1 MASTFSRRQWKY
13 DVFLSFSGAD
23 TRKGFT
29 RDLYK
34 ILNEK
39 GILTFMD
46 DAELE
51 KGKSIR
57 PELLAAIEDSR
68 SAIVVLSPRYASS
81 SWCLDELVKIIQ
93 CMKEMGQQVL
103 PVFLWVDPSDVRH
116 QTGSFE
122 LKWEHQV
129 EVREHEEVYGK
140 NQDRLNVWRAALTEV
155 ANLSGWVS
163 KNYSLKTD
171 LIKEIV
177 NHILKKSVY
186 TSSSADKGVV
196 GMDSRIDDLLSNYIC
211 PQLCGVRFIGIHGMR
226 GIGKTTLARA
236 IHDEICQDFDRTCF
250 LSNVRELSKNNGLV
264 SLQEKLLSKILMA
277 KIKNIEDEYTGAA
290 MIQRR
295 LCRIK
300 VLVVI
305 DDVDQLTQLE
315 KLAGSRNWFG
325 PGSRIIITTTDVQLL
340 KAHDVDATYKA
351 NGLNCDEALQLLSL
365 KAFKKCPPPED
376 YLHLCYR
383 ILGYAQ
389 GLPLALV
396 VLGSFLFGRRT
407 DEWASAIDRLKN
419 TPDKRIIEVLR
430 ISFDGLD
437 EKDKEIFLHIA
448 CFYKGKDKDRVTQIL
463 DYCQLNPVIGL
474 SVLADRSLITIS
486 NNELWMHDL
495 LQELGWEIVREQS
508 PKEPGKRSRLWSHED
523 INNVL
528 KKNKGTDSIQ
538 GMVMEL
544 TKLQVAHW
552 KPEAFSNLSQLSLL
566 HIRNVDLP
574 DGLTCLSNSLRLLE
588 WTGYPLRSLPQNFEA
603 DELIELNLCHSNIE
617 QLWKGTK
624 NFDKLKFI
632 KLCHSQS
639 IVETP
644 DLAGVQNLETLDLE
658 GCENLVRIHQSL
670 GFLKKLIVLN
680 LKDCK
685 SLESLP
691 SRIEMESLETL
702 ILSNCSKVKKIPE
715 FVGNMERLLVLCLDE
730 TAIEELPV
738 SIERLSGLVSLNL
751 TNCKNLVCLPST
763 INKLKSVESLNLSGC
778 LKLGKHLVN
787 VGVMDCF
794 EETDVNSGSAIEMS
808 FTHDRRKYVRGSIFH
823 RCKVVWRSLKKV
835 LPSGL
840 VQKVNTK
847 PKSFHLPISQKVNTE
862 PKSFHLPI
870 SQTVNTEPKS
880 FHLPISFCLPIS
892 GLCNLTY
899 LNLSN
904 CNLGEGAFAN
914 EFGYFPSLVTLNLSG
929 NNFVRLP
936 TGIGLLS
943 KLENFNL
950 ENCKRLQELS
960 DLPSNSILDL
970 RADGCTSLKYLF
982 DASNLNRLNKSYF
995 NFINCFNLNGNQGC
1009 NNIAFEML
1017 KTFMYQ
1023 GISNK
1028 RETFQIVI
1036 PGSNIPKWFSHQSVG
1051 CSVSVSLPAHWNN
1064 SRVLGF
1070 ALCAVFVLHEH
1081 LVDKLYIDEF
1091 KTFNATHHLVCCL
1104 KLDGRELEVYG
1115 RQPAFRFSE
1124 EFCKVKSDHLWLF
1137 YVSRDKYFGA
1147 EWWHNSCSQ
1156 FEFLFETRGPGL
1168 TVMECGVRLI
1178 YEQDVQELNQTTT
1191 QSSSGMSPYEDILIG
1206 FDIPVAGETSG
1217 SGSRTCTLEEL

>member
-1 MASTFSRRQWKY
+1 MASTSSRRHQWKY
-13 DVFLSFSGAD
+13 DVFLSFRGED
-23 TRKGFT
+23 TRYDFT
-29 RDLYK
+29 SRLYSA
-34 ILNEK
+34 LTER
-39 GILTFMD
+39 GILTFKD
-46 DAELE
+46 DTELE
-51 KGKSIR
+51 KGRPIR
-57 PELLAAIEDSR
+57 PELLAAIQESR
-68 SAIVVLSPRYASS
+68 SAIVILSWSYASS

-103 PVFLWVDPSDVRH
+103 PVFYYGVDPSDVRH
-116 QTGSFE
+116 QRGCFE
-122 LKWEHQV
+122 LKRKTQVGV

-140 NQDRLNVWRAALTEV
+140 TEDRLNAWRAALTEV
-155 ANLSGWVS
+155 ANLSGWDFMEDS
-163 KNYSLKTD
+163 HPNK
-171 LIKEIV
+171 LIEEIV
-177 NHILKKSVY
+177 HHILKKSVY
-186 TSSSADKGVV
+186 TSSSVDKGFI
-196 GMDSRIDDLLSNYIC
+196 GMDSRIDDLLSNYIY
-211 PQLCGVRFIGIHGMR
+211 PQLGGVSFIGIHGMR

-236 IHDEICQDFDRTCF
+236 IHDEIYQDFDRTCF
-250 LSNVRELSKNNGLV
+250 LSNVREMSKKNGLV
-264 SLQEKLLSKILMA
+264 SLQEKLLSRTLMA
-277 KIKNIEDEYTGAA
+277 KFENIEDEYTGAA
-290 MIQRR
+290 MIEGR
-295 LCRIK
+295 LCRKK

-305 DDVDQLTQLE
+305 DDVDKLTHLE

-340 KAHDVDATYKA
+340 KAHDVDATYKV

-376 YLHLCYR
+376 YLHQCYD
-383 ILGYAQ
+383 IIGYAK

-396 VLGSFLFGRRT
+396 VLGSFLFGRSA
-407 DEWASAIDRLKN
+407 DEWASAIDRLKS
-419 TPDKRIIEVLR
+419 TPNEDIIDVLR
-430 ISFDGLD
+430 ISFDGLPKK
-437 EKDKEIFLHIA
+437 EKEIFLPIA

-486 NNELWMHDL
+486 NNELSMHDL

-508 PKEPGKRSRLWSHED
+508 PTDPGKRSRLWSHED

-528 KKNKGTDSIQ
+528 KRNKGTDSIQ

-566 HIRNVDLP
+566 HICNVDLP
-574 DGLTCLSNSLRLLE
+574 NGLTCLSNSLRLLE
-588 WTGYPLRSLPQNFEA
+588 WRGYPLTSLPQNFEA
-603 DELIELNLCHSNIE
+603 DELIELNLCHSNIK

-624 NFDKLKFI
+624 NFVELKFI
-632 KLCHSQS
+632 KLCHSQN

-644 DLAGVQNLETLDLE
+644 DLAGVQNLESLDLE

-702 ILSNCSKVKKIPE
+702 ILSNCSKVMKIPE
-715 FVGNMERLLVLCLDE
+715 FGGNMERLLVLCLDE

-738 SIERLSGLVSLNL
+738 SIEQLSGLVSLNL
-751 TNCKNLVCLPST
+751 GNCRNLVCLPST
-763 INKLKSVESLNLSGC
+763 INKLKSVENLNLSGC
-778 LKLGKHLVN
+778 LKLGKQQVN
-787 VGVMDCF
+787 VEVMDCF

-808 FTHDRRKYVRGSIFH
+808 STHDRRKYVRGSISH
-823 RCKVVWRSLKKV
+823 GCKVVWRSLKKF
-835 LPSGL
+835 LLSGL
-840 VQKVNTK
+840 VRKVNTE

-862 PKSFHLPI
+862 PMSFHLPI
-870 SQTVNTEPKS
+870 SQKVNTKPMS
-880 FHLPISFCLPIS
+880 FRLPIS

-904 CNLGEGAFAN
+904 CNLDEGVFAN

-936 TGIGLLS
+936 SGIGLLS

-1023 GISNK
+1023 GISNN

-1036 PGSNIPKWFSHQSVG
+1036 PGSNIPEWFSHRSVG
-1051 CSVSVSLPAHWNN
+1051 RSVSVSLPAHWNN

-1070 ALCAVFVLHEH
+1070 ALCAVFVLHEQH
-1081 LVDKLYIDEF
+1081 RVEKLYIDEF

-1115 RQPAFRFSE
+1115 RHPAFRFSE

-1137 YVSRDKYFGA
+1137 YVSRDKYFGT
-1147 EWWHNSCSQ
+1147 ECWHNSCSK

-1168 TVMECGVRLI
+1168 KVKECGVCLI

>member
-1 MASTFSRRQWKY
+1 MASTSSRPRQWKY
-13 DVFLSFSGAD
+13 DVFLSFRGED
-23 TRKGFT
+23 TRYGFT
-29 RDLYK
+29 NRLYDA
-34 ILNEK
+34 LNQK

-57 PELLAAIEDSR
+57 PELLAAIEESR
-68 SAIVVLSPRYASS
+68 FAIVILSLNYASS
-81 SWCLDELVKIIQ
+81 SWCLDELIKIIQ
-93 CMKEMGQQVL
+93 CMKDMGQQVL
-103 PVFLWVDPSDVRH
+103 PVFYLVNPSDVRH
-116 QTGSFE
+116 QRGRFE
-122 LKWEHQV
+122 LKWEPKVDV
-129 EVREHEEVYGK
+129 EVRAHEEVYGQNK
-140 NQDRLNVWRAALTEV
+140 EDRLNAWRAALTEV
-155 ANLSGWVS
+155 ANLSGWDFRGGLKPS
-163 KNYSLKTD
+163 K
-171 LIKEIV
+171 IIEEIV

-186 TSSSADKGVV
+186 TSASVDKGFI

-211 PQLCGVRFIGIHGMR
+211 PQLDEVRFIGIHGMR

-236 IHDEICQDFDRTCF
+236 IHDEIRQDFDRAYF
-250 LSNVRELSKNNGLV
+250 LSNVREMSKNNGLV
-264 SLQEKLLSKILMA
+264 SLQEKLLSEILMA
-277 KIKNIEDEYTGAA
+277 KIKNIEHEDTGAA
-290 MIQRR
+290 MIKRR

-305 DDVDQLTQLE
+305 DDADQLTQLE

-325 PGSRIIITTTDVQLL
+325 PGSRIVITTTDVQLL
-340 KAHDVDATYKA
+340 KAHGVDATYKA
-351 NGLNCDEALQLLSL
+351 NGLNCDESLQLLCL

-376 YLHLCYR
+376 YLHLCYN
-383 ILGYAQ
+383 ILGYAK

-396 VLGSFLFGRRT
+396 VLGSFLFGRST

-419 TPDKRIIEVLR
+419 TPDKRIIDVLR

-437 EKDKEIFLHIA
+437 EKDREIFLHIA
-448 CFYKGKDKDRVTQIL
+448 CFYRGKDKDRVTQIL

-486 NNELWMHDL
+486 KKELWMHDL

-528 KKNKGTDSIQ
+528 KKNMGTDSIQ

-566 HIRNVDLP
+566 HISNVDLP

-603 DELIELNLCHSNIE
+603 DELVELNLCHSNIE

-632 KLCHSQS
+632 KLCHSHN

-644 DLAGVQNLETLDLE
+644 DLAGVQNLESLDLE
-658 GCENLVRIHQSL
+658 GCENLVRVHQSL

-691 SRIEMESLETL
+691 SLIEMESLETL
-702 ILSNCSKVKKIPE
+702 NLSNCSKVSKIPE
-715 FVGNMERLLVLCLDE
+715 FVGNMERLFALYLDE

-738 SIERLSGLVSLNL
+738 SIERLSGLLSLNL
-751 TNCKNLVCLPST
+751 SNCRNLVCLPST
-763 INKLKSVESLNLSGC
+763 INKLKSIEDLNLSGC
-778 LKLGKHLVN
+778 LNLGKPQVN
-787 VGVMDCF
+787 AGVMDCF

-808 FTHDRRKYVRGSIFH
+808 STHDRKKKGRGPIFQG
-823 RCKVVWRSLKKV
+823 CKVVWRSFKKF

-840 VQKVNTK
+840 VQKVNTE

-862 PKSFHLPI
+862 PMSFR
-870 SQTVNTEPKS
+870 
-880 FHLPISFCLPIS
+880 LPIS
-892 GLCNLTY
+892 GLCNLTN

-929 NNFVRLP
+929 NSFVRLP
-936 TGIGLLS
+936 SGIGLLS

-995 NFINCFNLNGNQGC
+995 NFINCFNLNSNQGC

-1023 GISNK
+1023 GISNS

-1036 PGSNIPKWFSHQSVG
+1036 PGSNILEWFSHQSVG

-1081 LVDKLYIDEF
+1081 HQVDKLYIDEF

-1124 EFCKVKSDHLWLF
+1124 EFCKVESDHLWLF
-1137 YVSRDKYFGA
+1137 YVSRDKYFGT
-1147 EWWHNSCSQ
+1147 EWWHNRCSQ

-1168 TVMECGVRLI
+1168 KVKECGVRLI
-1178 YEQDVQELNQTTT
+1178 YEQDVPELNQTTT
-1191 QSSSGMSPYEDILIG
+1191 QSSRGMSPYEDILIG

>member
-1 MASTFSRRQWKY
+1 MASTSSGRQWKY
-13 DVFLSFSGAD
+13 DVFLSFRGED
-23 TRKGFT
+23 TRNTFT
-29 RDLYK
+29 GRLYYALK
-34 ILNEK
+34 QK

-57 PELLAAIEDSR
+57 PELLAAIEESR
-68 SAIVVLSPRYASS
+68 YAVVILSKNYASS

-103 PVFLWVDPSDVRH
+103 PVFYYGVDPSDVRH
-116 QTGSFE
+116 QRGKFE
-122 LKWEHQV
+122 LKSKSQV
-129 EVREHEEVYGK
+129 DVQVREHEEVYGK
-140 NQDRLNVWRAALTEV
+140 TEDRRNAWRAALTQV
-155 ANLSGWVS
+155 ANLSGWNFNNNPYYADV
-163 KNYSLKTD
+163 
-171 LIKEIV
+171 IQEIV
-177 NHILKKSVY
+177 NHVLKKSVY
-186 TSSSADKGVV
+186 TSSSVDKGFI
-196 GMDSRIDDLLSNYIC
+196 GMDSRIHDLLSNYIC
-211 PQLCGVRFIGIHGMR
+211 PQLGGVRFIGIHGMR

-236 IHDEICQDFDRTCF
+236 IHDEICQDFDRSCF
-250 LSNVRELSKNNGLV
+250 LSNVREMSKKNGLV
-264 SLQEKLLSKILMA
+264 SLQEKLLSRILLA
-277 KIKNIEDEYTGAA
+277 KIENIEDEYTGAA
-290 MIQRR
+290 MIERR

-325 PGSRIIITTTDVQLL
+325 PGSRVIITTTDVQLL
-340 KAHDVDATYKA
+340 KAQDVDATYKA
-351 NGLNCDEALQLLSL
+351 NGLNRDEALQLLSL

-376 YLHLCYR
+376 YLHLCYK
-383 ILGYAQ
+383 ILKYAQ

-396 VLGSFLFGRRT
+396 VLGSFLFGRSA
-407 DEWASAIDRLKN
+407 DKWASAIGRLKK
-419 TPDKRIIEVLR
+419 TPNKRIIDVLR

-463 DYCQLNPVIGL
+463 DYCQLDPVIGL
-474 SVLADRSLITIS
+474 DVLADRSLITIS
-486 NNELWMHDL
+486 NDELWMHDL
-495 LQELGWEIVREQS
+495 LQELGWEIVREHS

-552 KPEAFSNLSQLSLL
+552 KPEAFSNLSQLGLL
-566 HIRNVDLP
+566 HIRNVELP
-574 DGLTCLSNSLRLLE
+574 KGLTCLSNSLRLLE
-588 WTGYPLRSLPQNFEA
+588 WTGYPLRSLPKNFEA
-603 DELIELNLCHSNIE
+603 DELIELNLCHSNIK

-632 KLCHSQS
+632 KLCHSQN

-658 GCENLVRIHQSL
+658 GCSHLVRIHQSL

-685 SLESLP
+685 SLQSLP
-691 SRIEMESLETL
+691 SRIEMESLEKL

-715 FVGNMERLLVLCLDE
+715 FIGNMERLLVLCLDE

-738 SIERLSGLVSLNL
+738 SIELLTGLVTLNL
-751 TNCKNLVCLPST
+751 SNCRNLVCLPST
-763 INKLKSVESLNLSGC
+763 INKLKSVENLNLSGC
-778 LKLGKHLVN
+778 LKLGKHQVN
-787 VGVMDCF
+787 VGEMDCS
-794 EETDVNSGSAIEMS
+794 EETDMNSGSAREMS
-808 FTHDRRKYVRGSIFH
+808 STHDRRKYVRGSIFH
-823 RCKVVWRSLKKV
+823 GCKVVWRSLNKF

-840 VQKVNTK
+840 VQKVNTE
-847 PKSFHLPISQKVNTE
+847 PKSFRLPISQKVNTV
-862 PKSFHLPI
+862 PTSFR
-870 SQTVNTEPKS
+870 
-880 FHLPISFCLPIS
+880 LPIS
-892 GLCNLTY
+892 GLCNLIH

-929 NNFVRLP
+929 NNFVRIP
-936 TGIGLLS
+936 SGIRLLS

-960 DLPSNSILDL
+960 DLPSNCRLDL

-1023 GISNK
+1023 GISNN

-1036 PGSNIPKWFSHQSVG
+1036 PGSNIPKWFSHRSVG
-1051 CSVSVSLPAHWNN
+1051 CLLSVPLPADWNN
-1064 SRVLGF
+1064 SRFLGF

-1081 LVDKLYIDEF
+1081 HPVDELYIDEF

-1124 EFCKVKSDHLWLF
+1124 EFCQVESDHLWLF
-1137 YVSRDKYFGA
+1137 YVSRDKYFGT

-1156 FEFLFETRGPGL
+1156 LEFLFETRGPGL
-1168 TVMECGVRLI
+1168 KVKECGVRLI
-1178 YEQDVQELNQTTT
+1178 YEQEVLELNQTTT
-1191 QSSSGMSPYEDILIG
+1191 QSSSRMSPCEDIWIG

-1217 SGSRTCTLEEL
+1217 TGSRTCTLEEL

>member
-1 MASTFSRRQWKY
+1 MASTSSRRQWKY
-13 DVFLSFSGAD
+13 DVFLSFRGED
-23 TRKGFT
+23 TRYNFT
-29 RDLYK
+29 GHLYSA
-34 ILNEK
+34 LNRK
-39 GILTFMD
+39 GILTFRD
-46 DAELE
+46 DAVLE
-51 KGKSIR
+51 KGKSIG
-57 PELLAAIEDSR
+57 PELLAAIEESR
-68 SAIVVLSPRYASS
+68 SAIVIISENYASS

-93 CMKEMGQQVL
+93 CMNELGQQVF
-103 PVFLWVDPSDVRH
+103 PVFYGVDPSAVRH
-116 QTGSFE
+116 QRGNFE
-122 LKWEHQV
+122 LKWEHQVEV

-140 NQDRLNVWRAALTEV
+140 NEDRLYAWRAALTEV
-155 ANLSGWVS
+155 ANLSGWVL
-163 KNYSLKTD
+163 KNFRYD
-171 LIKEIV
+171 PNIIEEIV
-177 NHILKKSVY
+177 NHMQKKSVY
-186 TSSSADKGVV
+186 TSSSVDKGFI
-196 GMDSRIDDLLSNYIC
+196 GMDSRVGDLLSNYIC
-211 PQLCGVRFIGIHGMR
+211 PQLGGEVRFIGIHGMR
-226 GIGKTTLARA
+226 GIGKTTLALA

-250 LSNVRELSKNNGLV
+250 LSNVREMSKNNGLV
-264 SLQEKLLSKILMA
+264 SQQEKLLSKILMA
-277 KIKNIEDEYTGAA
+277 KVENIEEEYTGAA
-290 MIQRR
+290 MIERR

-340 KAHDVDATYKA
+340 NAHDVDATYKA

-376 YLHLCYR
+376 YLHLCYH
-383 ILGYAQ
+383 IIGYAK

-396 VLGSFLFGRRT
+396 VLGSFLFGRSA
-407 DEWASAIDRLKN
+407 DEWASAIDRLKS

-437 EKDKEIFLHIA
+437 EKDREIFLHIA

-486 NNELWMHDL
+486 NNELLMHDL

-552 KPEAFSNLSQLSLL
+552 KPEAFTNLSQLGLL

-574 DGLTCLSNSLRLLE
+574 KGLTCLSSSLRLLE
-588 WTGYPLRSLPQNFEA
+588 WTGYPLRSLPKKFEA
-603 DELIELNLCHSNIE
+603 DELIELNLCHSNIK

-632 KLCHSQS
+632 KLCHSQNM
-639 IVETP
+639 VETP

-658 GCENLVRIHQSL
+658 GCSRLVRVHQSL

-685 SLESLP
+685 SLKSLP

-702 ILSNCSKVKKIPE
+702 ILSNCSKVEKIPE

-738 SIERLSGLVSLNL
+738 SIERLTGLVTLNL
-751 TNCKNLVCLPST
+751 SNCRNLVCLPST
-763 INKLKSVESLNLSGC
+763 INKLKSVENLNLSGC
-778 LKLGKHLVN
+778 LKLGKHQVN
-787 VGVMDCF
+787 VGEMDCF
-794 EETDVNSGSAIEMS
+794 EETGVNSGSAIEMS
-808 FTHDRRKYVRGSIFH
+808 STHDRRKYVRGSIFH
-823 RCKVVWRSLKKV
+823 GCKVVCRSLNKL

-840 VQKVNTK
+840 VQKVNTE
-847 PKSFHLPISQKVNTE
+847 PKSFRLPISRKVNTE
-862 PKSFHLPI
+862 PTSFR
-870 SQTVNTEPKS
+870 
-880 FHLPISFCLPIS
+880 LPIS
-892 GLCNLTY
+892 GLCNLTQ

-904 CNLGEGAFAN
+904 CNLGDGAFAN

-936 TGIGLLS
+936 SGIGLLS

-950 ENCKRLQELS
+950 ENCRRLQELS

-1023 GISNK
+1023 GICNK

-1036 PGSNIPKWFSHQSVG
+1036 PGSNIHAWFSHQSVG
-1051 CSVSVSLPAHWNN
+1051 CSLSVSLPVHWNN
-1064 SRVLGF
+1064 SRFLGF
-1070 ALCAVFVLHEH
+1070 ALCAVFVLRKHH
-1081 LVDKLYIDEF
+1081 LVDELYIDEF

-1104 KLDGRELEVYG
+1104 KLDGRKLEVYG

-1124 EFCKVKSDHLWLF
+1124 EFCQVESDHQWLF
-1137 YVSRDKYFGA
+1137 YVSRDKYFGT

-1156 FEFLFETRGPGL
+1156 LEFLFETRGPGL
-1168 TVMECGVRLI
+1168 WVKECGVRLI
-1178 YEQDVQELNQTTT
+1178 YEQEVQELNQTTT
-1191 QSSSGMSPYEDILIG
+1191 QSSSRMSPYEDILIG

-1217 SGSRTCTLEEL
+1217 TGSRTCTLEEL

>member
-1 MASTFSRRQWKY
+1 MASTSSRRQWKY
-13 DVFLSFSGAD
+13 DVFLSFRGLD
-23 TRKGFT
+23 TRKIFT
-29 RDLYK
+29 EYLYSEL
-34 ILNEK
+34 IRR

-46 DAELE
+46 DTDLE

-57 PELLAAIEDSR
+57 PELSAAIEESR
-68 SAIVVLSPRYASS
+68 CAIVILSPNYACS

-93 CMKEMGQQVL
+93 CMKEMGQQVF
-103 PVFLWVDPSDVRH
+103 PVFYYGVDPSDVRH
-116 QTGSFE
+116 QRGSFQ
-122 LKWEHQV
+122 LKNKHEV
-129 EVREHEEVYGK
+129 EIREHEEVYVK
-140 NQDRLNVWRAALTEV
+140 NEDRLNAWRAALTEV
-155 ANLSGWVS
+155 ANLSGWDS
-163 KNYSLKTD
+163 KNYRPQSKLV
-171 LIKEIV
+171 EQIV
-177 NHILKKSVY
+177 NHILNKSVY
-186 TSSSADKGVV
+186 TSSSVDKGFV
-196 GMDSRIDDLLSNYIC
+196 GMDSRIHDLVSNYIY
-211 PQLCGVRFIGIHGMR
+211 PQLGGVRFVGIHGMR
-226 GIGKTTLARA
+226 GIGKTTVARA
-236 IHDEICQDFDRTCF
+236 IHDGICQDFDRTCF
-250 LSNVRELSKNNGLV
+250 LSNVREMSKNNGLV
-264 SLQEKLLSKILMA
+264 SLQEKLLSRILMA
-277 KIKNIEDEYTGAA
+277 KVKNIKDEYTGAA
-290 MIQRR
+290 MIKKR
-295 LCRIK
+295 LCKIK

-315 KLAGSRNWFG
+315 KLAGSREWFG
-325 PGSRIIITTTDVQLL
+325 PGSRIIITTTDFQLL

-351 NGLNCDEALQLLSL
+351 SGLNCDEALQLLSL

-376 YLHLCYR
+376 YLHLCYH

-474 SVLADRSLITIS
+474 SVLADRSLITIP

-552 KPEAFSNLSQLSLL
+552 KPEAFSNLSQLILL
-566 HIRNVDLP
+566 HIHNVDLP
-574 DGLTCLSNSLRLLE
+574 YGLTCLSNSLRLLE

-603 DELIELNLCHSNIE
+603 DELIELNLCHSNIK
-617 QLWKGTK
+617 QLWNGTK

-632 KLCHSQS
+632 KLCHSQN

-658 GCENLVRIHQSL
+658 GCSHLVRIHQSL

-685 SLESLP
+685 SLQRLP

-702 ILSNCSKVKKIPE
+702 IFSNCSKVKKIPE

-738 SIERLSGLVSLNL
+738 SIERLTGLVTLNL
-751 TNCKNLVCLPST
+751 SNCKNLVCLPST
-763 INKLKSVESLNLSGC
+763 INKLKSVENLNLSGC
-778 LKLGKHLVN
+778 LKLGKHQVN
-787 VGVMDCF
+787 VGEMDCF

-808 FTHDRRKYVRGSIFH
+808 STHDRRKYVKGSVFH
-823 RCKVVWRSLKKV
+823 RCKVVWQSLNKFM
-835 LPSGL
+835 PSGL
-840 VQKVNTK
+840 VQKVNTE
-847 PKSFHLPISQKVNTE
+847 PTSFR
-862 PKSFHLPI
+862 
-870 SQTVNTEPKS
+870 
-880 FHLPISFCLPIS
+880 LPIS

-914 EFGYFPSLVTLNLSG
+914 KFGYFPSLVTLNLSG
-929 NNFVRLP
+929 NNFVRVP
-936 TGIGLLS
+936 SGIRLLS

-960 DLPSNSILDL
+960 DLPSNSRLDL

-982 DASNLNRLNKSYF
+982 DASNLNKLNKSYF
-995 NFINCFNLNGNQGC
+995 NFINCFNLNGSEGC

-1036 PGSNIPKWFSHQSVG
+1036 PGSNIPEWFSHQCVG
-1051 CSVSVSLPAHWNN
+1051 CSLIVSLCVHWNN
-1064 SRVLGF
+1064 SRFLGF

-1081 LVDKLYIDEF
+1081 HPVDELYIDEF

-1124 EFCKVKSDHLWLF
+1124 EFCQVESDHLWLF
-1137 YVSRDKYFGA
+1137 YVSRDKYFGT

-1156 FEFLFETRGPGL
+1156 LEFLFETRGPGL
-1168 TVMECGVRLI
+1168 EVVECGVRLI
-1178 YEQDVQELNQTTT
+1178 YEQEVQELNQTTT
-1191 QSSSGMSPYEDILIG
+1191 QSSSRMSPYPDILIG

-1217 SGSRTCTLEEL
+1217 TGSRTCTLEEL

>member
-1 MASTFSRRQWKY
+1 MASTSSRRQWKY
-13 DVFLSFSGAD
+13 DVFLSFRGED
-23 TRKGFT
+23 TRWSFT
-29 RDLYK
+29 EYLY
-34 ILNEK
+34 IVLNQR
-39 GILTFMD
+39 GILTFRD
-46 DAELE
+46 DRELE

-57 PELLAAIEDSR
+57 PELLGAIKESR
-68 SAIVVLSPRYASS
+68 SAIVILSPKYGRS

-93 CMKEMGQQVL
+93 CMKDMGQQVF
-103 PVFLWVDPSDVRH
+103 PIFYGVNPSDVRH
-116 QTGSFE
+116 QTGCFE
-122 LKWEHQV
+122 LKWISQV
-129 EVREHEEVYGK
+129 DVQVRAHEEVYGK
-140 NQDRLNVWRAALTEV
+140 YDEDRMNAWRAALAEV
-155 ANLSGWVS
+155 ANLSGWEF
-163 KNYSLKTD
+163 NYYGSVTKLIEEIANHMLKMPVQTPS
-171 LIKEIV
+171 
-177 NHILKKSVY
+177 SV
-186 TSSSADKGVV
+186 DKGFI
-196 GMDSRIDDLLSNYIC
+196 GMGSRIDDLLSNYIY
-211 PQLCGVRFIGIHGMR
+211 PQLDAVRFIGIHGMR

-236 IHDEICQDFDRTCF
+236 IHDEICQDFDRAYF
-250 LSNVRELSKNNGLV
+250 LSNVRERSKNNGLV
-264 SLQEKLLSKILMA
+264 SLQEKLLSEILMA
-277 KIKNIEDEYTGAA
+277 KIKNIADEYTGAA
-290 MIQRR
+290 MIKRR

-305 DDVDQLTQLE
+305 DDVDHLTQLE

-325 PGSRIIITTTDVQLL
+325 SGSRIVITTTDVQLL

-365 KAFKKCPPPED
+365 KAFKKYPPPVD
-376 YLHLCYR
+376 YLHLCYD
-383 ILGYAQ
+383 IIGYAQ

-419 TPDKRIIEVLR
+419 TPDKRIIDVLR

-474 SVLADRSLITIS
+474 SVLADRSLITLS

-495 LQELGWEIVREQS
+495 LQELGWEIVREQF
-508 PKEPGKRSRLWSHED
+508 PKEPGKRSRLWSHDD

-544 TKLQVAHW
+544 TELQVAHW
-552 KPEAFSNLSQLSLL
+552 NPEAFSNLSQLGLL

-574 DGLTCLSNSLRLLE
+574 KGLNCLSNSLRLLE
-588 WTGYPLRSLPQNFEA
+588 WTGYPLRSLPKFFEG
-603 DELIELNLCHSNIE
+603 DELIELNLCHSNIK

-644 DLAGVQNLETLDLE
+644 DLAGVQNLESLDLE

-715 FVGNMERLLVLCLDE
+715 FVGNMERLSVLYLDE

-738 SIERLSGLVSLNL
+738 SIERLTGLVTLNL
-751 TNCKNLVCLPST
+751 SNCRNLVCLPST
-763 INKLKSVESLNLSGC
+763 VDILKSVENLNLSGC
-778 LKLGKHLVN
+778 LKLGKNQVN

-808 FTHDRRKYVRGSIFH
+808 PTHDRRKYVRGSIFH
-823 RCKVVWRSLKKV
+823 GCKVVWRSLKKV

-840 VQKVNTK
+840 VQKVNTE

-862 PKSFHLPI
+862 PMSFR
-870 SQTVNTEPKS
+870 
-880 FHLPISFCLPIS
+880 LPIS

-914 EFGYFPSLVTLNLSG
+914 EFGYFPTLVTLNLSG

-936 TGIGLLS
+936 SGIGLLS
-943 KLENFNL
+943 RLENFNL

-982 DASNLNRLNKSYF
+982 DASNLDRLTKSYF

-1017 KTFMYQ
+1017 KTLMYQ
-1023 GISNK
+1023 GISND

-1036 PGSNIPKWFSHQSVG
+1036 PGSNIPEWFSHQSVG

-1081 LVDKLYIDEF
+1081 HRVNELYIDEF

-1137 YVSRDKYFGA
+1137 YVSHDKYFGT
-1147 EWWHNSCSQ
+1147 ERWHNSCSQ

-1168 TVMECGVRLI
+1168 KVKECGVRLI
-1178 YEQDVQELNQTTT
+1178 YEQDVQELNRTTT
-1191 QSSSGMSPYEDILIG
+1191 SSSSGMSPYGDILIG

>member
-1 MASTFSRRQWKY
+1 M
-13 DVFLSFSGAD
+13 
-23 TRKGFT
+23 
-29 RDLYK
+29 
-34 ILNEK
+34 
-39 GILTFMD
+39 
-46 DAELE
+46 
-51 KGKSIR
+51 
-57 PELLAAIEDSR
+57 
-68 SAIVVLSPRYASS
+68 
-81 SWCLDELVKIIQ
+81 WCLDELVKIIQ
-93 CMKEMGQQVL
+93 CMKERGQQVF
-103 PVFLWVDPSDVRH
+103 PVFYMGVDPSDVRH
-116 QTGSFE
+116 QRRSFE
-122 LKWEHQV
+122 LIKWEHQVDV

-140 NQDRLNVWRAALTEV
+140 NHDRLNAWRAALTEV
-155 ANLSGWVS
+155 ANLSGWDN
-163 KNYSLKTD
+163 KNYGYEQI
-171 LIKEIV
+171 LIEEIV

-186 TSSSADKGVV
+186 TSSSVDKGFI
-196 GMDSRIDDLLSNYIC
+196 GMGSRIDSLLSKYIY
-211 PQLCGVRFIGIHGMR
+211 PQLDGVRFIGIHGMR

-236 IHDEICQDFDRTCF
+236 IHDQMCQDFDRTCF
-250 LSNVRELSKNNGLV
+250 LSNVREMSKNNGLV
-264 SLQEKLLSKILMA
+264 SLQEKLLSRILMA
-277 KIKNIEDEYTGAA
+277 KIENIEDEYTGAA
-290 MIQRR
+290 MIERR
-295 LCRIK
+295 SCRMK

-305 DDVDQLTQLE
+305 DDVDQLIQLE
-315 KLAGSRNWFG
+315 KLAGNRNWFG
-325 PGSRIIITTTDVQLL
+325 PGSRIIITTTDIQLL

-365 KAFKKCPPPED
+365 KAFKKFPPPED

-407 DEWASAIDRLKN
+407 DQWASAIDRLKN

-448 CFYKGKDKDRVTQIL
+448 CFYKGKDYDRVIQIL

-528 KKNKGTDSIQ
+528 KKNMGTDSIQ

-552 KPEAFSNLSQLSLL
+552 NPEAFSNLSQLSLL
-566 HIRNVDLP
+566 HIHNVDLP
-574 DGLTCLSNSLRLLE
+574 EGLTCLSNSLRLLE
-588 WTGYPLRSLPQNFEA
+588 WTGYPLRSLPKNFEA
-603 DELIELNLCHSNIE
+603 DELIELNLCHSNIK

-624 NFDKLKFI
+624 NFDRLKFI
-632 KLCHSQS
+632 KLCHSQN

-644 DLAGVQNLETLDLE
+644 DLAGVQNLESLDLE

-685 SLESLP
+685 NLKSLP

-715 FVGNMERLLVLCLDE
+715 FVGNMECLSVLYLDE

-751 TNCKNLVCLPST
+751 SKCRNLVRLPST
-763 INKLKSVESLNLSGC
+763 INKLKSIKNLDLSGC
-778 LKLGKHLVN
+778 LKLGKHQVN
-787 VGVMDCF
+787 VGEIYCF
-794 EETDVNSGSAIEMS
+794 EENDVNSRSAIEMS
-808 FTHDRRKYVRGSIFH
+808 SSHDLIKSVRGSIFH
-823 RCKVVWRSLKKV
+823 VYEVVWGSLNKF

-840 VQKVNTK
+840 VQKVNAG
-847 PKSFHLPISQKVNTE
+847 PSSFR
-862 PKSFHLPI
+862 
-870 SQTVNTEPKS
+870 
-880 FHLPISFCLPIS
+880 LPIS

-904 CNLGEGAFAN
+904 CNLGEGAFPK

-929 NNFVRLP
+929 NHFVRVP
-936 TGIGLLS
+936 SGIRLLS

-960 DLPSNSILDL
+960 DLPSNSRLDL

-995 NFINCFNLNGNQGC
+995 NFINCFNLNGKKGC

-1023 GISNK
+1023 GISNN

-1036 PGSNIPKWFSHQSVG
+1036 PGSNIPKWFGHQSVG
-1051 CSVSVSLPAHWNN
+1051 CSLSVRLPADWNN
-1064 SRVLGF
+1064 SRFLGF
-1070 ALCAVFVLHEH
+1070 ALCADFVLREH
-1081 LVDKLYIDEF
+1081 HRVDELYIDEF

-1104 KLDGRELEVYG
+1104 KIDGRELEVYG

-1124 EFCKVKSDHLWLF
+1124 EFCQVESNHLWLF
-1137 YVSRDKYFGA
+1137 YVSRDKYFGT

-1156 FEFLFETRGPGL
+1156 LEFLFETRGPGL
-1168 TVMECGVRLI
+1168 KVKECGVRLI
-1178 YEQDVQELNQTTT
+1178 YEQEVQGLNQTTT
-1191 QSSSGMSPYEDILIG
+1191 QSSSRMSPYADILIG
-1206 FDIPVAGETSG
+1206 FDIPVGGETSG
-1217 SGSRTCTLEEL
+1217 TGSRTCTLEEL

>member
-1 MASTFSRRQWKY
+1 MASTSSRRQWKY
-13 DVFLSFSGAD
+13 DVFLSFRGAD
-23 TRKGFT
+23 TRDNITGH
-29 RDLYK
+29 LYHA
-34 ILNEK
+34 LNRK

-46 DAELE
+46 DRELE
-51 KGKSIR
+51 KGKYIR
-57 PELLAAIEDSR
+57 DELLAAIEESR
-68 SAIVVLSPRYASS
+68 CAIVILSWRYARS

-93 CMKEMGQQVL
+93 CMKELGQRVL
-103 PVFLWVDPSDVRH
+103 PVFYGVNPSEVRH
-116 QTGSFE
+116 QRGSFE
-122 LKWEHQV
+122 LKKKPQV
-129 EVREHEEVYGK
+129 EVKVREHEEVYGK
-140 NQDRLNVWRAALTEV
+140 NVDRLNAWTAALTEV
-155 ANLSGWVS
+155 ANLSGWDS
-163 KNYSLKTD
+163 KNYPFVRE
-171 LIKEIV
+171 LIEEIV

-186 TSSSADKGVV
+186 TSSSVDKGFI
-196 GMDSRIDDLLSNYIC
+196 GMDYRIDDLLSNYIC

-226 GIGKTTLARA
+226 GIGKTTVARA
-236 IHDEICQDFDRTCF
+236 IYDEICQDFDRSCF
-250 LSNVRELSKNNGLV
+250 LSNVREMSKNNGLV
-264 SLQEKLLSKILMA
+264 SLQEKLLSRILLA
-277 KIKNIEDEYTGAA
+277 KIENIDDEYTGAA
-290 MIQRR
+290 MIKRR

-315 KLAGSRNWFG
+315 KLAGSHNWFG
-325 PGSRIIITTTDVQLL
+325 PGSRIIITTTDIQLL
-340 KAHDVDATYKA
+340 KAHDVDATYEA
-351 NGLNCDEALQLLSL
+351 NWLNSDEALQLLSL
-365 KAFKKCPPPED
+365 KAFKKCPPPDD
-376 YLHLCYR
+376 YLHLCYH

-396 VLGSFLFGRRT
+396 VLGSFLFGRST
-407 DEWASAIDRLKN
+407 DEWVSAIDRLKN
-419 TPDKRIIEVLR
+419 TPHKGIIEVLR
-430 ISFDGLD
+430 ISFDGLE

-463 DYCQLNPVIGL
+463 DYCELNPVIGL

-486 NNELWMHDL
+486 NNELSMHDL
-495 LQELGWEIVREQS
+495 LQETGWEIVREQS
-508 PKEPGKRSRLWSHED
+508 PKEAGKRSRLWSHED

-528 KKNKGTDSIQ
+528 KRNKGTDSIQ

-574 DGLTCLSNSLRLLE
+574 EGLTCLSNSLRLLE

-632 KLCHSQS
+632 KLCHSQN

-644 DLAGVQNLETLDLE
+644 DLAGVQNLESLDLE

-670 GFLKKLIVLN
+670 ALLKKLIFVN

-691 SRIEMESLETL
+691 SIIEMESLETL
-702 ILSNCSKVKKIPE
+702 VLSNCSKVKKIPE

-738 SIERLSGLVSLNL
+738 SIERLTGLVSLNL
-751 TNCKNLVCLPST
+751 SNCRNLVCLPST
-763 INKLKSVESLNLSGC
+763 INKLKSVENLNLSGC
-778 LKLGKHLVN
+778 LKLGEHQVN
-787 VGVMDCF
+787 VGEMECF

-808 FTHDRRKYVRGSIFH
+808 STHDRIKYVGSSI
-823 RCKVVWRSLKKV
+823 
-835 LPSGL
+835 LPSGW
-840 VQKVNTK
+840 V
-847 PKSFHLPISQKVNTE
+847 QKVNTE
-862 PKSFHLPI
+862 PTSFR
-870 SQTVNTEPKS
+870 
-880 FHLPISFCLPIS
+880 LPIS

-904 CNLGEGAFAN
+904 CNLGDGAFAN

-936 TGIGLLS
+936 SGIGLLS

-982 DASNLNRLNKSYF
+982 NASNLNRLNKSYF

-1009 NNIAFEML
+1009 NNVAFEML

-1023 GISNK
+1023 GISNN

-1036 PGSNIPKWFSHQSVG
+1036 PGSNIPEWFSHRTDGRSLG
-1051 CSVSVSLPAHWNN
+1051 VSLPAHWNN
-1064 SRVLGF
+1064 RRFLGF
-1070 ALCAVFVLHEH
+1070 ALCAVFVLHKH
-1081 LVDKLYIDEF
+1081 HRDKLSIDEF

-1124 EFCKVKSDHLWLF
+1124 EFCQVKSDHLWLF
-1137 YVSRDKYFGA
+1137 YISRDKYFGT
-1147 EWWHNSCSQ
+1147 EWWHNSCRR
-1156 FEFLFETRGPGL
+1156 FEFLFKIRGPGL
-1168 TVMECGVRLI
+1168 KVKECGVRLI
-1178 YEQDVQELNQTTT
+1178 YEEDVQELNQTTT
-1191 QSSSGMSPYEDILIG
+1191 QSSSRMSPYKDILNG
-1206 FDIPVAGETSG
+1206 F
-1217 SGSRTCTLEEL
+1217 C

>member
-1 MASTFSRRQWKY
+1 MASTSSRRQWKY
-13 DVFLSFSGAD
+13 DVFLSFRGED

-29 RDLYK
+29 EYLYSEL
-34 ILNEK
+34 IQK
-39 GILTFMD
+39 GILTFRD
-46 DAELE
+46 DSELE

-68 SAIVVLSPRYASS
+68 CAIVILSRRYASS

-93 CMKEMGQQVL
+93 CMKEMGQQVF
-103 PVFLWVDPSDVRH
+103 PVFYAVDPSDVRH
-116 QTGSFE
+116 QRGSFE
-122 LKWEHQV
+122 LIKWEHQVDV

-140 NQDRLNVWRAALTEV
+140 NEDRLYAWRAALAEV
-155 ANLSGWVS
+155 ANLSGWVL
-163 KNYSLKTD
+163 KNFRYEVK
-171 LIKEIV
+171 IIQEIV

-186 TSSSADKGVV
+186 TSSSVDKSFI
-196 GMDSRIDDLLSNYIC
+196 GMDSRVGDLLSNYIC
-211 PQLCGVRFIGIHGMR
+211 PQLVGVRFIGIHGMR

-236 IHDEICQDFDRTCF
+236 IHDQICQDFDRTCF
-250 LSNVRELSKNNGLV
+250 LSNVREMSKKNGLV
-264 SLQEKLLSKILMA
+264 SLQEKLLSRTLMA
-277 KIKNIEDEYTGAA
+277 KIENIEDEYTGAA
-290 MIQRR
+290 MIERR
-295 LCRIK
+295 LCRKK

-305 DDVDQLTQLE
+305 DDVDKLTHLE

-340 KAHDVDATYKA
+340 KAHDVDSTYKV

-376 YLHLCYR
+376 YLHLCYD
-383 ILGYAQ
+383 IIGYAK

-396 VLGSFLFGRRT
+396 VLGSFLFGRSA

-419 TPDKRIIEVLR
+419 TPNEDIIDVLR
-430 ISFDGLD
+430 ISFDGLPKK
-437 EKDKEIFLHIA
+437 EKEIFLHIA

-486 NNELWMHDL
+486 NNELSMHDL

-508 PKEPGKRSRLWSHED
+508 PTDPGKRSRLWSPED

-528 KKNKGTDSIQ
+528 KRNKGTDSIQ

-544 TKLQVAHW
+544 TELQVAHW

-566 HIRNVDLP
+566 QIRNVDLP
-574 DGLTCLSNSLRLLE
+574 EGLTCLSNSLRLLE

-603 DELIELNLCHSNIE
+603 DELIELNLCHSNIKR
-617 QLWKGTK
+617 LWKGTK

-632 KLCHSQS
+632 KLCHSQN

-644 DLAGVQNLETLDLE
+644 DLTGVQNLESLDLE
-658 GCENLVRIHQSL
+658 GCENLVRVHQSL

-685 SLESLP
+685 SLVSLP
-691 SRIEMESLETL
+691 SRIEIESLETL

-738 SIERLSGLVSLNL
+738 SIERLTGLVSLNL
-751 TNCKNLVCLPST
+751 SNCRNLVRLPSA
-763 INKLKSVESLNLSGC
+763 INKLKSVENLNLSGC
-778 LKLGKHLVN
+778 LKLGKHQVN
-787 VGVMDCF
+787 VGEMDCF
-794 EETDVNSGSAIEMS
+794 EETDVSSGSAIEMLS
-808 FTHDRRKYVRGSIFH
+808 THDRRKYVRGSIFH
-823 RCKVVWRSLKKV
+823 GCKVVWRSLKKF

-840 VQKVNTK
+840 V
-847 PKSFHLPISQKVNTE
+847 QKVNTE

-870 SQTVNTEPKS
+870 SQRVNTEPMS
-880 FHLPISFCLPIS
+880 FRLPISSL
-892 GLCNLTY
+892 GNLTY

-936 TGIGLLS
+936 SGIGLLS

-960 DLPSNSILDL
+960 DIPSNSILDL

-982 DASNLNRLNKSYF
+982 DASNLNRLSKSYF

-1023 GISNK
+1023 GISNN
-1028 RETFQIVI
+1028 RETFQMVI
-1036 PGSNIPKWFSHQSVG
+1036 PGSNIPEWFSHRSVG
-1051 CSVSVSLPAHWNN
+1051 CSLSVSLPAHWNE
-1064 SRVLGF
+1064 SRLLGF

-1081 LVDKLYIDEF
+1081 HRVDELYIDEF

-1124 EFCKVKSDHLWLF
+1124 EFCQVESDHLWLF
-1137 YVSRDKYFGA
+1137 YVSRDKYFGT

-1156 FEFLFETRGPGL
+1156 VEFLFETRGPGL
-1168 TVMECGVRLI
+1168 KVKECGVRLI
-1178 YEQDVQELNQTTT
+1178 YGQDVQELNQTTT
-1191 QSSSGMSPYEDILIG
+1191 QSSSGMFPYEDILIG

-1217 SGSRTCTLEEL
+1217 TGSRTCTLEEL

>member
-1 MASTFSRRQWKY
+1 MASTSSRRQWKY
-13 DVFLSFSGAD
+13 DVFLSFRGDD
-23 TRKGFT
+23 TRYGFT
-29 RDLYK
+29 GILYAA
-34 ILNEK
+34 LNRK

-46 DAELE
+46 EPGLE
-51 KGKSIR
+51 KGKPIR
-57 PELLAAIEDSR
+57 PELLGAIEESR
-68 SAIVVLSPRYASS
+68 WAIVVLSKNYASS

-103 PVFLWVDPSDVRH
+103 PVFYDDVHPSDVRH
-116 QTGSFE
+116 QRGSFK
-122 LKWEHQV
+122 LIKFEHQVDV
-129 EVREHEEVYGK
+129 EVREHEEVYGR
-140 NQDRLNVWRAALTEV
+140 NNEDRLNAWRAALTQV
-155 ANLSGWVS
+155 ANLSGWDI
-163 KNYSLKTD
+163 KNYRP
-171 LIKEIV
+171 
-177 NHILKKSVY
+177 
-186 TSSSADKGVV
+186 VV
-196 GMDSRIDDLLSNYIC
+196 RGFIGMDSRIDDLLSNYIC

-236 IHDEICQDFDRTCF
+236 IYDEIYQDFDRTCF
-250 LSNVRELSKNNGLV
+250 LSKVREMSKNNGLV
-264 SLQEKLLSKILMA
+264 SLQEKLLSKILME
-277 KIKNIEDEYTGAA
+277 KIENIEDEYTGAA
-290 MIQRR
+290 MIERR

-300 VLVVI
+300 MLVVI
-305 DDVDQLTQLE
+305 DDVDELTQLE

-325 PGSRIIITTTDVQLL
+325 PGSRIIITTTDIQLL
-340 KAHDVDATYKA
+340 KAHDVGDRYKA
-351 NGLNCDEALQLLSL
+351 NGLNRDEALQLLSL

-376 YLHLCYR
+376 YLHLCNR

-396 VLGSFLFGRRT
+396 VLGSFLFGRST

-419 TPDKRIIEVLR
+419 TPHKRIIDVLR

-437 EKDKEIFLHIA
+437 EKDREIFLHIA

-474 SVLADRSLITIS
+474 SVLADRSLITVS
-486 NNELWMHDL
+486 NNELSMHDL
-495 LQELGWEIVREQS
+495 LQEMGWEIVREQS
-508 PKEPGKRSRLWSHED
+508 PTDPGKRSRLWSHED

-528 KKNKGTDSIQ
+528 KRNKGTDSIQ

-574 DGLTCLSNSLRLLE
+574 KGLTCLSNSLRLLE
-588 WTGYPLRSLPQNFEA
+588 WTGCPLRSLPKKFKAN
-603 DELIELNLCHSNIE
+603 ELIELNLCHSNIK

-632 KLCHSQS
+632 KLCHSQN
-639 IVETP
+639 IVEIP

-658 GCENLVRIHQSL
+658 GCSHLVRIHRSL

-685 SLESLP
+685 SLKSLP

-715 FVGNMERLLVLCLDE
+715 LVGNMERLSVLYLDE

-738 SIERLSGLVSLNL
+738 SIERLTGLVTLNL
-751 TNCKNLVCLPST
+751 SNCRNLVCLPRT
-763 INKLKSVESLNLSGC
+763 ISKLKSVENLNLSGC
-778 LKLGKHLVN
+778 LKLGNHQVN
-787 VGVMDCF
+787 VGEMDCF
-794 EETDVNSGSAIEMS
+794 EEMS
-808 FTHDRRKYVRGSIFH
+808 STHDRIEYVRGSIFH
-823 RCKVVWRSLKKV
+823 GCKVAWGSLNKF
-835 LPSGL
+835 LPFGL
-840 VQKVNTK
+840 VQKVNTE
-847 PKSFHLPISQKVNTE
+847 PMRFRLPISQKVNTE
-862 PKSFHLPI
+862 PTSFR
-870 SQTVNTEPKS
+870 
-880 FHLPISFCLPIS
+880 LPIS

-929 NNFVRLP
+929 NNFVRVP
-936 TGIGLLS
+936 SGIRLLS

-950 ENCKRLQELS
+950 ENCKRLLELS
-960 DLPSNSILDL
+960 DLPSNSRLDL

-1023 GISNK
+1023 GISDK

-1036 PGSNIPKWFSHQSVG
+1036 PGSNIPEWFSHQSVG

-1081 LVDKLYIDEF
+1081 HRVDELYIDEF

-1124 EFCKVKSDHLWLF
+1124 EFCQVESDHLWLF
-1137 YVSRDKYFGA
+1137 YVSRDKYFGT

-1156 FEFLFETRGPGL
+1156 LEFLFETRGPGL
-1168 TVMECGVRLI
+1168 KVKECGVHLI
-1178 YEQDVQELNQTTT
+1178 YEQEVQELNQTTT
-1191 QSSSGMSPYEDILIG
+1191 QSSSRMSPYENIWIG
-1206 FDIPVAGETSG
+1206 FDIPVAGETSSTG
-1217 SGSRTCTLEEL
+1217 STGSRTCTLEEL

>member
-1 MASTFSRRQWKY
+1 MASTSSRRQWKY
-13 DVFLSFSGAD
+13 DVFLSFRGTD

-29 RDLYK
+29 GRLYSA
-34 ILNEK
+34 LNQK
-39 GILTFMD
+39 GILIFMD
-46 DAELE
+46 DPELE

-68 SAIVVLSPRYASS
+68 CAIVILSKNYARS

-93 CMKEMGQQVL
+93 CMKEMRQQVL
-103 PVFLWVDPSDVRH
+103 PVFLDVDPSDVRH
-116 QTGSFE
+116 QRGRFG
-122 LKWEHQV
+122 LKWEPQV
-129 EVREHEEVYGK
+129 EVREHEEVYAE
-140 NQDRLNVWRAALTEV
+140 NEDRLNARRAALTEV
-155 ANLSGWVS
+155 ANLSGWHLREHNPIEEAQIVE
-163 KNYSLKTD
+163 
-171 LIKEIV
+171 EIV
-177 NHILKKSVY
+177 KLILKKSVY
-186 TSSSADKGVV
+186 TSSSVDKGFI
-196 GMDSRIDDLLSNYIC
+196 GMDSRIHDLLSNYIC
-211 PQLCGVRFIGIHGMR
+211 PKLRGVRFIGIHGMR
-226 GIGKTTLARA
+226 GIGKTTVARA
-236 IHDEICQDFDRTCF
+236 IYDEICQDFDRTCF
-250 LSNVRELSKNNGLV
+250 LSNVREMSKNNGLV
-264 SLQEKLLSKILMA
+264 SLQEKLLSKILME
-277 KIKNIEDEYTGAA
+277 KIENIEDEYDGAA
-290 MIQRR
+290 VIERR
-295 LCRIK
+295 LCRKK

-305 DDVDQLTQLE
+305 DDVDQLKQLE

-325 PGSRIIITTTDVQLL
+325 SGSRIIITTTDVQLL

-351 NGLNCDEALQLLSL
+351 NGLNRGEALQLLSL

-376 YLHLCYR
+376 YLVLCDD

-396 VLGSFLFGRRT
+396 VLGSFLFGRSA
-407 DEWASAIDRLKN
+407 DEWASAIERLKN

-463 DYCQLNPVIGL
+463 DYCKLNPVIGL
-474 SVLADRSLITIS
+474 SVLTDRCLITIS
-486 NNELWMHDL
+486 NNELSMHDL
-495 LQELGWEIVREQS
+495 LQEMGWEIVSEQS
-508 PKEPGKRSRLWSHED
+508 PTEPGKRSRLWSHED
-523 INNVL
+523 INTVL
-528 KKNKGTDSIQ
+528 KRNKGTDSIQ

-544 TKLQVAHW
+544 TELQVAHW
-552 KPEAFSNLSQLSLL
+552 KPEAFSNLSQLILL

-574 DGLTCLSNSLRLLE
+574 EGLTCLSNSLRLLE
-588 WTGYPLRSLPQNFEA
+588 WTGYPLRSLPKNFEA
-603 DELIELNLCHSNIE
+603 DELIELNLCHSNIK

-632 KLCHSQS
+632 KLRHSQN

-658 GCENLVRIHQSL
+658 GCENLERIHQSL

-685 SLESLP
+685 SLKSLP
-691 SRIEMESLETL
+691 SRIEMESLETF

-715 FVGNMERLLVLCLDE
+715 FVGNMERLSVLCLDE

-751 TNCKNLVCLPST
+751 GNCRNLVCLPST
-763 INKLKSVESLNLSGC
+763 FNKLKSVEKLNLSGC
-778 LKLGKHLVN
+778 LKLGKQQVN
-787 VGVMDCF
+787 VEEMDCF
-794 EETDVNSGSAIEMS
+794 KETDVNSGSAIEMS
-808 FTHDRRKYVRGSIFH
+808 ATHDIIEYLRGSIFH
-823 RCKVVWRSLKKV
+823 GCEVVWGSIYKF

-840 VQKVNTK
+840 VQKVNTE
-847 PKSFHLPISQKVNTE
+847 PMSFRLPISD
-862 PKSFHLPI
+862 
-870 SQTVNTEPKS
+870 
-880 FHLPISFCLPIS
+880 
-892 GLCNLTY
+892 LCNLTY

-904 CNLGEGAFAN
+904 SNLGEGAFAN

-936 TGIGLLS
+936 SGIGLLS

-982 DASNLNRLNKSYF
+982 DSSNLNRLNKSFF

-1023 GISNK
+1023 GISNN
-1028 RETFQIVI
+1028 RETFEIVI
-1036 PGSNIPKWFSHQSVG
+1036 PGSNIPEWFSHRRVG
-1051 CSVSVSLPAHWNN
+1051 RSLSVSLPADWNN
-1064 SRVLGF
+1064 KRFLGF
-1070 ALCAVFVLHEH
+1070 ALCAVFVLRKHH
-1081 LVDKLYIDEF
+1081 RDKLSREEF

-1104 KLDGRELEVYG
+1104 KLDGRKLEVYG

-1124 EFCKVKSDHLWLF
+1124 EFCQVKSDHMWLF
-1137 YVSRDKYFGA
+1137 YVSHDKYFGT

-1156 FEFLFETRGPGL
+1156 VEFFFETRGLGL
-1168 TVMECGVRLI
+1168 KVKECGVRLI
-1178 YEQDVQELNQTTT
+1178 YEQDVPELNRTTT
-1191 QSSSGMSPYEDILIG
+1191 QSSSRMSPYQDILIG
-1206 FDIPVAGETSG
+1206 FDIPVGEETS
-1217 SGSRTCTLEEL
+1217 STGSRTCTLEEL

>member
-1 MASTFSRRQWKY
+1 MASTSSRRRQWKY
-13 DVFLSFSGAD
+13 DVFLSFRGLD
-23 TRKGFT
+23 TRRGFT
-29 RDLYK
+29 RHLYSAPTQ
-34 ILNEK
+34 K

-46 DAELE
+46 DAELK

-68 SAIVVLSPRYASS
+68 SAIVVLSFRYACSP
-81 SWCLDELVKIIQ
+81 WCLDELVKIIQ
-93 CMKEMGQQVL
+93 CMKDMGQQVL
-103 PVFLWVDPSDVRH
+103 PVFYKVAPSDVRH

-122 LKWEHQV
+122 LKNLHEV

-140 NQDRLNVWRAALTEV
+140 NDEDRTNAWRAALTEV
-155 ANLSGWVS
+155 ANLSGWHFTGGYPT
-163 KNYSLKTD
+163 N
-171 LIKEIV
+171 LIDEIV

-186 TSSSADKGVV
+186 TSSSVDKGFI
-196 GMDSRIDDLLSNYIC
+196 GTNSRVNDLLSNYIY
-211 PQLCGVRFIGIHGMR
+211 PQLGGVRFIGIHGMR

-236 IHDEICQDFDRTCF
+236 IHDEICQDFDRICF
-250 LSNVRELSKNNGLV
+250 LSNVREKSKNNGLV

-277 KIKNIEDEYTGAA
+277 KVENIEDEYTGAA
-290 MIQRR
+290 MIEKR
-295 LCRIK
+295 LRGIK

-340 KAHDVDATYKA
+340 KAHEVDATYKA
-351 NGLNCDEALQLLSL
+351 NELNRDEALQLLSL
-365 KAFKKCPPPED
+365 KAFKKFPPPGD
-376 YLHLCYR
+376 YLHLCYH

-396 VLGSFLFGRRT
+396 VLGSFLFGRST

-419 TPDKRIIEVLR
+419 TPHKRIIEVLR

-437 EKDKEIFLHIA
+437 KKDQEIFLHIT

-486 NNELWMHDL
+486 NNELSMHDL
-495 LQELGWEIVREQS
+495 LQEMGWEIVREQS

-528 KKNKGTDSIQ
+528 ERNTGTDSIQ

-552 KPEAFSNLSQLSLL
+552 KPEGFSKLSQLSLL

-574 DGLTCLSNSLRLLE
+574 KGLTCLSNSLRLLE
-588 WTGYPLRSLPQNFEA
+588 WTGYPLRSLPKKFKA
-603 DELIELNLCHSNIE
+603 DELIELNLCYSNIK

-624 NFDKLKFI
+624 NFDKLKFF
-632 KLCHSQS
+632 KLCHSQN

-644 DLAGVQNLETLDLE
+644 DFAGVQNLETLDLE
-658 GCENLVRIHQSL
+658 GCMNLVRIHESL
-670 GFLKKLIVLN
+670 GFLKKLIFLN

-685 SLESLP
+685 SLKSLP

-702 ILSNCSKVKKIPE
+702 ILSNCSKLKKIPK
-715 FVGNMERLLVLCLDE
+715 FVGNMERLSVLYLDG
-730 TAIEELPV
+730 TAIKELPI

-751 TNCKNLVCLPST
+751 RNCRNLVCLPST
-763 INKLKSVESLNLSGC
+763 INKLKSVENINLSGC
-778 LKLGKHLVN
+778 LKLGKHQVN
-787 VGVMDCF
+787 VGEMDFF
-794 EETDVNSGSAIEMS
+794 EETDVDSGSAIETSAM
-808 FTHDRRKYVRGSIFH
+808 HDLIRYVRGSIFH
-823 RCKVVWRSLKKV
+823 GGEVVWGSLSKF
-835 LPSGL
+835 LHSGL
-840 VQKVNTK
+840 VQKVNK
-847 PKSFHLPISQKVNTE
+847 EPLSFR
-862 PKSFHLPI
+862 
-870 SQTVNTEPKS
+870 
-880 FHLPISFCLPIS
+880 LPIS

-904 CNLGEGAFAN
+904 CNLGEEAFAN
-914 EFGYFPSLVTLNLSG
+914 EFGHFPSLVTLNLSG

-936 TGIGLLS
+936 SGIGLLS

-950 ENCKRLQELS
+950 ENCKRLQDLS

-1009 NNIAFEML
+1009 SNIAFEML

-1023 GISNK
+1023 GICNE

-1036 PGSNIPKWFSHQSVG
+1036 PGCNIHEWFSHQSVG
-1051 CSVSVSLPAHWNN
+1051 CSLSVALPAHWNK
-1064 SRVLGF
+1064 SRFLGF
-1070 ALCAVFVLHEH
+1070 ALCVVFVLHEH
-1081 LVDKLYIDEF
+1081 QPVDELYIDEF

-1115 RQPAFRFSE
+1115 RDSLHFAL
-1124 EFCKVKSDHLWLF
+1124 VKNF
-1137 YVSRDKYFGA
+1137 AR
-1147 EWWHNSCSQ
+1147 
-1156 FEFLFETRGPGL
+1156 
-1168 TVMECGVRLI
+1168 
-1178 YEQDVQELNQTTT
+1178 LNQITCGYSMCLVINTLV
-1191 QSSSGMSPYEDILIG
+1191 QSGGMIVAVSLSSYLKPEGR
-1206 FDIPVAGETSG
+1206 V
-1217 SGSRTCTLEEL
+1217 

>member
-1 MASTFSRRQWKY
+1 M
-13 DVFLSFSGAD
+13 
-23 TRKGFT
+23 
-29 RDLYK
+29 
-34 ILNEK
+34 N
-39 GILTFMD
+39 
-46 DAELE
+46 
-51 KGKSIR
+51 
-57 PELLAAIEDSR
+57 
-68 SAIVVLSPRYASS
+68 
-81 SWCLDELVKIIQ
+81 
-93 CMKEMGQQVL
+93 
-103 PVFLWVDPSDVRH
+103 
-116 QTGSFE
+116 
-122 LKWEHQV
+122 
-129 EVREHEEVYGK
+129 
-140 NQDRLNVWRAALTEV
+140 
-155 ANLSGWVS
+155 
-163 KNYSLKTD
+163 
-171 LIKEIV
+171 
-177 NHILKKSVY
+177 
-186 TSSSADKGVV
+186 
-196 GMDSRIDDLLSNYIC
+196 SRIDDLLSNYIC

-236 IHDEICQDFDRTCF
+236 IHDQICQDFDRTCF
-250 LSNVRELSKNNGLV
+250 LSNVRKMSKKNGLV

-277 KIKNIEDEYTGAA
+277 KVENIEDEYTGAA
-290 MIQRR
+290 VIERR
-295 LCRIK
+295 LCRKK

-325 PGSRIIITTTDVQLL
+325 PGSRVIITTTDVQLL
-340 KAHDVDATYKA
+340 KAHDVDATYKP

-376 YLHLCYR
+376 YLHLCYH

-396 VLGSFLFGRRT
+396 ILGSFLFGRSA

-419 TPDKRIIEVLR
+419 TPHKRIIEVLR

-486 NNELWMHDL
+486 DDKELSMHDL
-495 LQELGWEIVREQS
+495 LQETGWEIVREQS
-508 PKEPGKRSRLWSHED
+508 PTDPGKRSRLWSRED

-528 KKNKGTDSIQ
+528 KRNKGTDSIQ

-544 TKLQVAHW
+544 TELQEAHW
-552 KPEAFSNLSQLSLL
+552 KPEAFSNLSQLILL

-574 DGLTCLSNSLRLLE
+574 NGLTCLSNSLRFLE
-588 WTGYPLRSLPQNFEA
+588 WTGYPLISLPQNFEA
-603 DELIELNLCHSNIE
+603 GELIELNLCHSNIE

-624 NFDKLKFI
+624 NFDELKFI
-632 KLCHSQS
+632 KLCHSRN

-644 DLAGVQNLETLDLE
+644 DLTGVQNLESLDLE

-680 LKDCK
+680 LKGCK
-685 SLESLP
+685 SLETLP
-691 SRIEMESLETL
+691 SRIEMESLEIL

-715 FVGNMERLLVLCLDE
+715 FVGNMERLSLLCLNE

-738 SIERLSGLVSLNL
+738 SIERLSSLVSLNL
-751 TNCKNLVCLPST
+751 SNCRNLVCLPST
-763 INKLKSVESLNLSGC
+763 INKLKSIKDLNLSGC
-778 LKLGKHLVN
+778 LKLGKHQVN
-787 VGVMDCF
+787 VGEMDCF
-794 EETDVNSGSAIEMS
+794 EETLVNSGTAIEMS
-808 FTHDRRKYVRGSIFH
+808 STHDRRKYVRGSIFH
-823 RCKVVWRSLKKV
+823 GSKVVWRSLNKF

-840 VQKVNTK
+840 VQKR
-847 PKSFHLPISQKVNTE
+847 SFR
-862 PKSFHLPI
+862 
-870 SQTVNTEPKS
+870 
-880 FHLPISFCLPIS
+880 LPIS

-904 CNLGEGAFAN
+904 CNLGKTAFAN

-936 TGIGLLS
+936 SGIGLLP

-950 ENCKRLQELS
+950 ENCKRLKELS

-982 DASNLNRLNKSYF
+982 DASNLNRSNKSYF

-1023 GISNK
+1023 GISNN

-1036 PGSNIPKWFSHQSVG
+1036 PGRNIPEWFSHRSVG
-1051 CSVSVSLPAHWNN
+1051 CSVSVALPAHSKN

-1070 ALCAVFVLHEH
+1070 ALCAVFVVQEH
-1081 LVDKLYIDEF
+1081 HQMDKPYIDEF

-1137 YVSRDKYFGA
+1137 YVSGDKYFGTK
-1147 EWWHNSCSQ
+1147 WWHNSYSQ

-1168 TVMECGVRLI
+1168 QVKDCGVRLI
-1178 YEQDVQELNQTTT
+1178 YERDVQELRRTTT
-1191 QSSSGMSPYEDILIG
+1191 QSSSRVSPYEDILID
-1206 FDIPVAGETSG
+1206 FDIPVEGETSG
-1217 SGSRTCTLEEL
+1217 TGSRTCMLEEL

>member
-1 MASTFSRRQWKY
+1 MASTSSRRQWKY
-13 DVFLSFSGAD
+13 DVFLSFRGFD
-23 TRKGFT
+23 TRGSFT
-29 RDLYK
+29 GDLYSAL
-34 ILNEK
+34 IRT
-39 GILTFMD
+39 GILTFRD

-51 KGKSIR
+51 RGKSIR

-68 SAIVVLSPRYASS
+68 SAIVILSRNYARS

-103 PVFLWVDPSDVRH
+103 PVFFYGVDPSDVRH
-116 QTGSFE
+116 QTGCFE
-122 LKWEHQV
+122 LKCEHQVDV
-129 EVREHEEVYGK
+129 EVREHEEVYR
-140 NQDRLNVWRAALTEV
+140 NNNEDRLKAWRAALTEV
-155 ANLSGWVS
+155 ANLSGWDW
-163 KNYSLKTD
+163 KNYGNPTK
-171 LIKEIV
+171 IIEEIV

-186 TSSSADKGVV
+186 ASSSVDKGFI
-196 GMDSRIDDLLSNYIC
+196 GMNSRTDDLLSNYIC
-211 PQLCGVRFIGIHGMR
+211 PQLVGVRFIGIHGMR

-236 IHDEICQDFDRTCF
+236 IYDEICQDFDRTCF
-250 LSNVRELSKNNGLV
+250 LSNVREMSKNNGLV
-264 SLQEKLLSKILMA
+264 SLQEKLLSRILMA
-277 KIKNIEDEYTGAA
+277 KFENIEDEYLGVA
-290 MIQRR
+290 MIERR
-295 LCRIK
+295 LCRRK

-305 DDVDQLTQLE
+305 DDVDQLKQLE

-325 PGSRIIITTTDVQLL
+325 PGSRIIITTTDFQLL
-340 KAHDVDATYKA
+340 KAHDVDASYKV

-365 KAFKKCPPPED
+365 KAFKKWPPPEHF
-376 YLHLCYR
+376 LHLCYH

-396 VLGSFLFGRRT
+396 VLGSFLFGRSA
-407 DEWASAIDRLKN
+407 DEWESAIDRLKN
-419 TPDKRIIEVLR
+419 TPHKHIVEVLR

-486 NNELWMHDL
+486 DDKELWMHDL
-495 LQELGWEIVREQS
+495 LQETGCEIVREQS
-508 PKEPGKRSRLWSHED
+508 PTDPGKRSRLWSHED

-528 KKNKGTDSIQ
+528 KRNKGTDSIQ

-574 DGLTCLSNSLRLLE
+574 KGLTCLSNSLRLLE
-588 WTGYPLRSLPQNFEA
+588 WTGCPLRSLPKEFKA
-603 DELIELNLCHSNIE
+603 DELIELNLCHSNIK

-632 KLCHSQS
+632 KLCHSQN
-639 IVETP
+639 IVEIP
-644 DLAGVQNLETLDLE
+644 DLEGVQNLETLDLE
-658 GCENLVRIHQSL
+658 GCSHLVRIHQSL

-680 LKDCK
+680 FRDCK
-685 SLESLP
+685 SLKSLP

-715 FVGNMERLLVLCLDE
+715 FVGNMERLSVLYVDG
-730 TAIEELPV
+730 TAIKELPI
-738 SIERLSGLVSLNL
+738 SIEQLSGLVSLNL
-751 TNCKNLVCLPST
+751 SNCRNLVCLPST
-763 INKLKSVESLNLSGC
+763 INKLKSVENLNLSGC
-778 LKLGKHLVN
+778 LKLGKHQVN
-787 VGVMDCF
+787 VGEIDCF
-794 EETDVNSGSAIEMS
+794 EEMS
-808 FTHDRRKYVRGSIFH
+808 STHDRIKYVRGSIFH
-823 RCKVVWRSLKKV
+823 GRKVVWRYLNKF

-840 VQKVNTK
+840 VQKVNTE
-847 PKSFHLPISQKVNTE
+847 PTSFR
-862 PKSFHLPI
+862 
-870 SQTVNTEPKS
+870 
-880 FHLPISFCLPIS
+880 LPIS

-929 NNFVRLP
+929 NNFVRVP
-936 TGIGLLS
+936 SGIRLLS
-943 KLENFNL
+943 KLEYFNL

-960 DLPSNSILDL
+960 DLPSNNRLDL

-982 DASNLNRLNKSYF
+982 DASNLNRLDKSYF
-995 NFINCFNLNGNQGC
+995 NFINCFNLNGNEGC
-1009 NNIAFEML
+1009 NNVAFEML
-1017 KTFMYQ
+1017 KTLMYQ

-1036 PGSNIPKWFSHQSVG
+1036 PGSNIHEWFSHQSVG
-1051 CSVSVSLPAHWNN
+1051 CSLSVSLPVHWNN
-1064 SRVLGF
+1064 SQFLGF

-1081 LVDKLYIDEF
+1081 YPVNELYIDEF

-1104 KLDGRELEVYG
+1104 ELDGRELEVYG
-1115 RQPAFRFSE
+1115 RRPAFRFSE
-1124 EFCKVKSDHLWLF
+1124 EFCQVESDHLWLF
-1137 YVSRDKYFGA
+1137 YVSRDNYFGT

-1156 FEFLFETRGPGL
+1156 LEFLFETRGPGL
-1168 TVMECGVRLI
+1168 EVKECGVRLI
-1178 YEQDVQELNQTTT
+1178 YEQEVQELNQTTT
-1191 QSSSGMSPYEDILIG
+1191 RSRMSPYADILIG

-1217 SGSRTCTLEEL
+1217 TGSRTCTLEEL

>member
-1 MASTFSRRQWKY
+1 YPT
-13 DVFLSFSGAD
+13 
-23 TRKGFT
+23 
-29 RDLYK
+29 
-34 ILNEK
+34 N
-39 GILTFMD
+39 
-46 DAELE
+46 
-51 KGKSIR
+51 
-57 PELLAAIEDSR
+57 
-68 SAIVVLSPRYASS
+68 
-81 SWCLDELVKIIQ
+81 LV
-93 CMKEMGQQVL
+93 
-103 PVFLWVDPSDVRH
+103 D
-116 QTGSFE
+116 
-122 LKWEHQV
+122 
-129 EVREHEEVYGK
+129 
-140 NQDRLNVWRAALTEV
+140 
-155 ANLSGWVS
+155 
-163 KNYSLKTD
+163 
-171 LIKEIV
+171 EIV
-177 NHILKKSVY
+177 NHMLKKSVY
-186 TSSSADKGVV
+186 TSSSVDKGFI
-196 GMDSRIDDLLSNYIC
+196 GMNSRIDDILSNYIY
-211 PQLCGVRFIGIHGMR
+211 PQLGGVCFIGIHGMR

-236 IHDEICQDFDRTCF
+236 IHDQICQDFDRTCF
-250 LSNVRELSKNNGLV
+250 LSNVREMSKKNGLV
-264 SLQEKLLSKILMA
+264 SLQEKLLSRILMA
-277 KIKNIEDEYTGAA
+277 EVKNIEDEYTGAA

-295 LCRIK
+295 LCRKK

-325 PGSRIIITTTDVQLL
+325 LGSRIIITTTDYQLL
-340 KAHDVDATYKA
+340 KAHEVDATYKA
-351 NGLNCDEALQLLSL
+351 SGLNCDEALQLLSL

-376 YLHLCYR
+376 YLHLCYD
-383 ILGYAQ
+383 IIGYAK

-419 TPDKRIIEVLR
+419 TPDKRIIDVLR

-437 EKDKEIFLHIA
+437 EKDREIFLHIA

-474 SVLADRSLITIS
+474 SVLVDRSLITIS
-486 NNELWMHDL
+486 NNELSMHDL
-495 LQELGWEIVREQS
+495 LQEMGWEIVRELS
-508 PKEPGKRSRLWSHED
+508 PKEPGKRSRLWSHKD

-566 HIRNVDLP
+566 HICNVDLP

-588 WTGYPLRSLPQNFEA
+588 WTGYPLTSLPQNFEA
-603 DELIELNLCHSNIE
+603 DELIELNLCHSNIK

-624 NFDKLKFI
+624 NFVELKFI
-632 KLCHSQS
+632 KLCHSQN

-644 DLAGVQNLETLDLE
+644 DLAGVQNLESLDLE
-658 GCENLVRIHQSL
+658 GCENL
-670 GFLKKLIVLN
+670 
-680 LKDCK
+680 
-685 SLESLP
+685 
-691 SRIEMESLETL
+691 
-702 ILSNCSKVKKIPE
+702 
-715 FVGNMERLLVLCLDE
+715 
-730 TAIEELPV
+730 
-738 SIERLSGLVSLNL
+738 LSGLVSLNL
-751 TNCKNLVCLPST
+751 GNCRNLVCLPST
-763 INKLKSVESLNLSGC
+763 INKLKSVENLNLSGC
-778 LKLGKHLVN
+778 LKLGKQQVN
-787 VGVMDCF
+787 VEVMDCF

-808 FTHDRRKYVRGSIFH
+808 STHDRRKYVRGSISH
-823 RCKVVWRSLKKV
+823 GCKVVWRSLKKF
-835 LPSGL
+835 LLSGL
-840 VQKVNTK
+840 VRKVNTE

-862 PKSFHLPI
+862 PMSFHLPI
-870 SQTVNTEPKS
+870 SQKVNTKPMS
-880 FHLPISFCLPIS
+880 FRLPIS

-904 CNLGEGAFAN
+904 CNLDEGVFAN

-936 TGIGLLS
+936 SGIGLLS

-1023 GISNK
+1023 GISNN

-1036 PGSNIPKWFSHQSVG
+1036 PGSNIPEWFSHRSVG
-1051 CSVSVSLPAHWNN
+1051 RSVSVSLPAHWNN

-1070 ALCAVFVLHEH
+1070 ALCAVFVLHEQH
-1081 LVDKLYIDEF
+1081 RVEKLYIDEF

-1115 RQPAFRFSE
+1115 RHPAFRFSE

-1137 YVSRDKYFGA
+1137 YVSRDKYFGT
-1147 EWWHNSCSQ
+1147 ECWHNSCSK

-1168 TVMECGVRLI
+1168 KVKECGVCLI